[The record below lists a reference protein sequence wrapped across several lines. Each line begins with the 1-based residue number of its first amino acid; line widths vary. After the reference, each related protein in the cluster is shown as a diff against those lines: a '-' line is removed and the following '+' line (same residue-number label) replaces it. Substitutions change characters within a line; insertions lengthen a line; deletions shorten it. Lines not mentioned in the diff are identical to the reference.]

1 MNPNEFWY
9 NTFKENILVS
19 ESFFI
24 KNNLEWEHTRF
35 VASMIHNVNCSKKSQ
50 MVKPEDLIKLPQDN
64 IKKHQPKTTQEE
76 FESYA
81 KLVNSKLNK
90 K

>member
-1 MNPNEFWY
+1 
-9 NTFKENILVS
+9 
-19 ESFFI
+19 
-24 KNNLEWEHTRF
+24 
-35 VASMIHNVNCSKKSQ
+35 

>member
-1 MNPNEFWY
+1 M
-9 NTFKENILVS
+9 KV
-19 ESFFI
+19 
-24 KNNLEWEHTRF
+24 
-35 VASMIHNVNCSKKSQ
+35 
-50 MVKPEDLIKLPQDN
+50 LIIGLGSIGKRHISV
-64 IKKHQPKTTQEE
+64 IKKLQPKTTKEE

>member
-1 MNPNEFWY
+1 
-9 NTFKENILVS
+9 
-19 ESFFI
+19 
-24 KNNLEWEHTRF
+24 
-35 VASMIHNVNCSKKSQ
+35 
-50 MVKPEDLIKLPQDN
+50 MVKPEDLIKLPQDKV
-64 IKKHQPKTTQEE
+64 KKFQPKTSKEE

>member
-1 MNPNEFWY
+1 
-9 NTFKENILVS
+9 
-19 ESFFI
+19 
-24 KNNLEWEHTRF
+24 
-35 VASMIHNVNCSKKSQ
+35 

-64 IKKHQPKTTQEE
+64 IKKLQPKTTQED
-76 FESYA
+76 FEEYT

>member
-1 MNPNEFWY
+1 
-9 NTFKENILVS
+9 
-19 ESFFI
+19 
-24 KNNLEWEHTRF
+24 
-35 VASMIHNVNCSKKSQ
+35 
-50 MVKPEDLIKLPQDN
+50 MVKPEDLIKLPQDKV
-64 IKKHQPKTTQEE
+64 KKQLPKTTREE